1 MPAYVRR
8 TQAATKRHIIWR
20 MIRLTERFVLEREIG
35 SGGMSLVFL
44 GRDEV
49 LDRPVAIKLLKP
61 GFGETDIGARFR
73 REGRT
78 AASLSHP
85 NIVQVYDAGEGE
97 YEGRETSFIVM
108 EYVPG
113 GDLKELIDERGAL
126 SGGELAGLR
135 GVAAGLAHAHA
146 RGVIHRDIKPHNIL
160 LDENRR
166 PKLADFGIAR
176 ALNAT
181 YATRT
186 GSYLGTALYS
196 APEQLRGDKVT
207 PKTDVYSLGATLYQA
222 ATGQPPFLG
231 TPIEVASQHVSKE
244 PTPPRQLNDAV
255 SESLETLI
263 LDCLK
268 KDPYSRPTAD
278 EVRLGLLEA
287 GRGVYDTRAYTDP
300 PIAAPAAASTPP
312 SAGTEHARPTS
323 AAPTSAAPAPGVAR
337 SQQGDAAAYGG
348 RRRRG
353 ALAAL
358 ALLTVLALIGA
369 IVAPTLVGDDGQ
381 SANVSERNSGAKD
394 ARAGG
399 GGEGQDSGG
408 GGDGRASGGAN
419 ATQSAAPRQS
429 ATPQA
434 SASQE
439 PVQEQGGSQGSGGSA
454 EEAAARTVEEFYTSA
469 AEGDYGNAYGLLS
482 PEWQQRWFPTQAEL
496 ERTFEPVRVVTFVE
510 GPTADVSGD
519 TATVTGVTTA
529 ELATRTERN
538 KGTWKL
544 VNENGEW
551 RINEWTVTRLS
562 TQPA

>member
-1 MPAYVRR
+1 
-8 TQAATKRHIIWR
+8 

-35 SGGMSLVFL
+35 SGGMSRVFL

-78 AASLSHP
+78 AAKLSHP

-126 SGGELAGLR
+126 SGAGLAGLS

-176 ALNAT
+176 ALDAT

-231 TPIEVASQHVSKE
+231 SPIEVASQHVSKE
-244 PTPPRQLNDAV
+244 PTPPRELNDAV
-255 SESLETLI
+255 GESLETLI
-263 LDCLK
+263 LNCLK
-268 KDPYSRPTAD
+268 KDPESRPTAD

-287 GRGVYDTRAYTDP
+287 GRGVYDTRAYTEP
-300 PIAAPAAASTPP
+300 PIAAPAAGAAAASDK
-312 SAGTEHARPTS
+312 TERARPTSVAPTS
-323 AAPTSAAPAPGVAR
+323 AAPTSAAPASGVAR
-337 SQQGDAAAYGG
+337 SRPARAAYGG

-353 ALAAL
+353 ALATL
-358 ALLTVLALIGA
+358 ALLAVLALVGV
-369 IVAPTLVGDDGQ
+369 IVAPTLLRDDGQ
-381 SANVSERNSGAKD
+381 SANISERNGGD
-394 ARAGG
+394 AQVGR
-399 GGEGQDSGG
+399 GGEGEDSGG
-408 GGDGRASGGAN
+408 GN
-419 ATQSAAPRQS
+419 PMQSAAPQQS
-429 ATPQA
+429 VSP
-434 SASQE
+434 QE
-439 PVQEQGGSQGSGGSA
+439 PASPPPSQDQSGAQGPGGSV

-469 AEGDYGNAYGLLS
+469 VEEDYGRAYELLTS
-482 PEWQQRWFPTQAEL
+482 EWQQQYFPTQAKL
-496 ERTFEPVRVVTFVE
+496 EETFERVRDVTFVE
-510 GPTADVSGD
+510 GPTAEVSGD
-519 TATVTGVTTA
+519 TATVTGITSA
-529 ELATRTERN
+529 ELTTRIDRN

-544 VNENGEW
+544 VNENGQW
-551 RINEWTVTRLS
+551 RINEWTVTRIS
-562 TQPA
+562 SQPA

>member
-1 MPAYVRR
+1 
-8 TQAATKRHIIWR
+8 
-20 MIRLTERFVLEREIG
+20 MIRLTQRFVLEREIG

-113 GDLKELIDERGAL
+113 GDLKALIDERGAL
-126 SGGELAGLR
+126 SGGDLAGLS

-176 ALNAT
+176 ALDAT

-207 PKTDVYSLGATLYQA
+207 PKTDVYSLGATLYQT

-231 TPIEVASQHVSKE
+231 SPIEVASQHVSKD

-263 LDCLK
+263 LDCLRK
-268 KDPYSRPTAD
+268 NPDSRPTAD

-300 PIAAPAAASTPP
+300 PIAAPAAASAPA
-312 SAGTEHARPTS
+312 SAKTERAHPTSAAPTS
-323 AAPTSAAPAPGVAR
+323 AAPTSAAPAAGVAR
-337 SQQGDAAAYGG
+337 SQPGDAAYGS

-353 ALAAL
+353 ALATL
-358 ALLTVLALIGA
+358 ALLAVLALVGA
-369 IVAPTLVGDDGQ
+369 IVAPTLLGDGDQ
-381 SANVSERNSGAKD
+381 SANVSERNGGGGDSQVA
-394 ARAGG
+394 G

-408 GGDGRASGGAN
+408 GSP
-419 ATQSAAPRQS
+419 TQSAAPRQTAS
-429 ATPQA
+429 PQA
-434 SASQE
+434 TQE
-439 PVQEQGGSQGSGGSA
+439 PSQGGAGSQGSGGSP

-469 AEGDYGNAYGLLS
+469 VEGDYGKAYEMLS
-482 PEWQQRWFPTQAEL
+482 SEWRQKHFPTQGVL
-496 ERTFEPVRVVTFVE
+496 ESTFTSVRDITFVE
-510 GPTADVSGD
+510 GPTAEVSGD

-529 ELATRTERN
+529 ELATQTDRN
-538 KGTWKL
+538 KGTWQL

-551 RINEWTVTRLS
+551 RINEWTVIRLS